1 MVSTFLSYDLV
12 VRDMKASLDR
22 TASDAQ
28 TAREA
33 SYYKENIGK
42 VTSVEEFIDDY
53 RLYSYA
59 MKAHGL
65 EDMIYAKAFMKKV
78 LESDLTDEN
87 SYANKLSD
95 DRYRNFATAYQFTP
109 AMPDAQSDAQ
119 EDAVIGLYKQ
129 AQGTEAQ
136 AIQTETAYYHAAID
150 TITTAQQLVGSSRLM
165 QYVLDAYEIDGA
177 NYTKQHFIDVLTS
190 DVNDPNSY
198 VNQLVATDAA
208 SKNDYNSGAF
218 LAMAKA
224 FAFNADGTI
233 TNATAQTSAQKDAT
247 ESLYIDNKSTYVSE
261 YTRAR
266 EQAYYESKIG
276 TITTV
281 DELTSDPRL
290 FEYVKAAFQLKS
302 TTLKSTFSNIVTSD
316 LTDPNNYAAKYGGS
330 AYTSIVKMFNFDTA
344 GNVKGG
350 FLAQDATQ
358 IAKTAGAYAN
368 HFDDASVEDL
378 TTLLN
383 YYSKTMTK
391 ITSVNDL
398 LENSSLRAILFK
410 AFGIEEGE
418 YSDANLK
425 RALLSDLSD
434 PRSYANLSRDT
445 RLANLA
451 RAFNFDSKG
460 ETVAPLL
467 AQNEITV
474 TALSKAYIINKVR
487 HLEGAEKDK
496 AKTDASAEAEY
507 YQKAIIGIT
516 SAKEFLSDRRLVDFA
531 LIAKGIDPKDVTD
544 EFMKQ
549 IFASDLEDK
558 KSFANQQKD
567 GRFAEIAASFNFD
580 GDGLLTA
587 DTVGTVQQRGAVLET
602 QNLYLHQAIEQ
613 EQGDSNP
620 GVRLALYFERM
631 APTLTDAYDLL
642 GDTALLETFRI
653 TFGYSADF
661 SNMDIDMQAKLVK
674 KNLNLEDMQDPEKLK
689 KFLHRFTAM
698 YDTQNADYST
708 SALSI
713 LGTGSAGISA
723 DVLLSV
729 AMLKSG

>member
-22 TASDAQ
+22 TASEAQ

-42 VTSVEEFIDDY
+42 VTSVDEFLDDY

-136 AIQTETAYYHAAID
+136 SIQTETAYYHTAID

-165 QYVLDAYEIDGA
+165 QYVLDAYGIDGA

-208 SKNDYNSGAF
+208 STYDYNSGAF

-233 TNATAQTSAQKDAT
+233 TNATAQTAAQKDAT
-247 ESLYIDNKSTYVSE
+247 ESLYIDNRSTYVSE

-330 AYTSIVKMFNFDTA
+330 AYTSIVKMFNFDTT

-350 FLAQDATQ
+350 FLAQDAMQ
-358 IAKTAGAYAN
+358 IAKTATAYTN

-383 YYSKTMTK
+383 YYSKTMAN

-398 LENSSLRAILFK
+398 LDNSSLRVMLFK

-434 PRSYANLSRDT
+434 PKSYANLSRDK

-474 TALSKAYIINKVR
+474 TAISKAYIINKVR

-496 AKTDASAEAEY
+496 AKTDAGAEAEY

-516 SAKEFLSDRRLVDFA
+516 SAKEFLSDRRLVDFV
-531 LIAKGIDPKDVTD
+531 LVAKGIDPKDVTD

-558 KSFANQQKD
+558 KSFVNQQKD
-567 GRFAEIAASFNFD
+567 ERYAEIAASFNFD
-580 GDGLLTA
+580 GDGLLTS

-602 QNLYLHQAIEQ
+602 QNLFLHQTLEQ
-613 EQGDSNP
+613 EQGDANS
-620 GVRLALYFERM
+620 GVRLALYFERV

-653 TFGYSADF
+653 AFGYSADF

-689 KFLHRFTAM
+689 KFLNRFTAM

-713 LGTGSAGISA
+713 LGGSSAGISA